1 MSRKRKLSYSMSSER
16 ERVREEIMYRT
27 KNYET
32 SRNILRMNP
41 QTFLRICD
49 MLEKEVGL
57 RATWWSSVKE
67 QVAKQ
72 FTY

>member
-1 MSRKRKLSYSMSSER
+1 MSSER

-49 MLEKEVGL
+49 MLEREVGL
-57 RATWWSSVKE
+57 
-67 QVAKQ
+67 
-72 FTY
+72 